1 MTRYLARR
9 LLILAIT
16 ILVAVTAMFGLLH
29 ASPSSPVNNLPPAVA
44 ADPEIRAAVTA
55 EKGLD
60 RPLVV
65 QYGRYLGDLATGNL
79 GNSLYDGSSVWQSIA
94 ATAPV
99 SFELGFMATVMAVIP
114 GIAVG
119 IASARRHGRPFDG
132 GSRLVTVLAISVPSY
147 WLAVLCLVMV
157 GERFPGLLPRAGGF
171 PGFLDDPVGNLQAIV
186 LPALVLGLAAF
197 AMVARSLRTSLVEI
211 YDGDDVRFA
220 RAMGMSERHILTRIA
235 LRNAAPSTITVAGLL
250 IGGLVSGT
258 VLVENVFQLPGLGQ
272 LMVLAFVRQDYPLAL
287 GTALATA
294 VVFLGLNLAVD
305 VAVVAFDPRTRQRMA
320 QARKKT

>member
-1 MTRYLARR
+1 
-9 LLILAIT
+9 
-16 ILVAVTAMFGLLH
+16 MFGLLH
-29 ASPSSPVNNLPPAVA
+29 ASPGSPVNNLPPAVA
-44 ADPEIRAAVTA
+44 ADPEIRAAVMA

-60 RPLVV
+60 RPLVD
-65 QYGRYLGDLATGNL
+65 QYGRYLRDLATGDL
-79 GNSLYDGSSVWQSIA
+79 GSSLYDGSSVAQSIA

-99 SFELGFMATVMAVIP
+99 SFELGAMATVMAVIP
-114 GIAVG
+114 GVALG
-119 IASARRHGRPFDG
+119 IASARRHGRRFDG

-157 GERFPGLLPRAGGF
+157 GERYPDLLPRAGGLPSF
-171 PGFLDDPVGNLQAIV
+171 STDPGGNLQAIM
-186 LPALVLGLAAF
+186 LPALVLGLSAF
-197 AMVARSLRTSLVEI
+197 AMIARSLRTSLVEV

-250 IGGLVSGT
+250 IGGLISGT

-272 LMVLAFVRQDYPLAL
+272 LMVLAFIRQDYPLAL

-294 VVFLGLNLAVD
+294 VIFLGLNLAVD
-305 VAVVAFDPRTRQRMA
+305 MAVVAFDPRARQRLA
-320 QARKKT
+320 KTEQPS

>member
-1 MTRYLARR
+1 MTRYVIRR
-9 LLILAIT
+9 LVILAIT

-29 ASPSSPVNNLPPAVA
+29 ASSSGPVNNLPPAVA
-44 ADPEIRAAVTA
+44 ADPEIRAAVMA

-65 QYGRYLGDLATGNL
+65 QYGRYLRDLATGDL
-79 GNSLYDGSSVWQSIA
+79 GTSLYDGSSVWRSIA

-99 SFELGFMATVMAVIP
+99 SFELGAMATVMAIIP
-114 GIAVG
+114 GVALGV
-119 IASARRHGRPFDG
+119 ASARRHGRRFDG
-132 GSRLVTVLAISVPSY
+132 GSRLVTVLAISLPSY

-157 GERFPGLLPRAGGF
+157 GERYPDLLPRAGGF
-171 PGFLDDPVGNLQAIV
+171 PSFLDDPAGNLQAIV

-197 AMVARSLRTSLVEI
+197 AMIARSLRTSLVEI

-294 VVFLGLNLAVD
+294 VIFLGLNLAVD
-305 VAVVAFDPRTRQRMA
+305 VAVVAFDPRARQRMA
-320 QARKKT
+320 LADQDA